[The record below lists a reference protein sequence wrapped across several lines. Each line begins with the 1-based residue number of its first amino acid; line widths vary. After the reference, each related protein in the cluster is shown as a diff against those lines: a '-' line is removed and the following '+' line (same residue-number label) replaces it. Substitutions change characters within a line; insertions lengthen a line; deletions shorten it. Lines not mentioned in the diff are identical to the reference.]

1 MKDKAGH
8 LIWATLPTLRGVGHQ
23 CWATFP
29 RCRAGLGTIV
39 GHLPTLNEVTGMSI
53 NSWVGHQCWATFHL
67 PRIAPRCSMTGRA
80 PLKGHISPALIK
92 VQWGWGVG
100 HLEGPHCP
108 CCSRSQIV
116 EGVGHLEGP
125 HCPCCSGSQ
134 IVGFVDI
141 LQTGWSNSDGYEE
154 LHQRCSITLVTE

>member
-1 MKDKAGH
+1 MVRHLSTGDGIGKGQMKDKAGH

-116 EGVGHLEGP
+116 GGCRAPGKGHIAPADVEFKLWRG
-125 HCPCCSGSQ
+125 
-134 IVGFVDI
+134 
-141 LQTGWSNSDGYEE
+141 
-154 LHQRCSITLVTE
+154 